1 MATPHVRHQ
10 LHLHRSKIMRLAL
23 AAAALVILP
32 LGAQAQKK
40 SLSGASKGKN
50 GRVKSVTVNNLPGYD
65 DRWLHLGMYVAP
77 NFSRYKIEQSAEAYP
92 RVVNG
97 QNVPGTGVS
106 ANSVVSP
113 GGSVGFLADL
123 RIGNYGALNFAP
135 GVSFLTRR
143 IEFKPYGYSQNL
155 QQYPNDPEEIADQEI
170 GTTQVDFP
178 LLFKLKSERRRNS
191 RVYII
196 GGVKPSFTI
205 GGRKKDG
212 EITLLEA
219 GRSDFAI
226 EYGVGMDLFYP
237 FFKFSPE
244 LRFSH
249 GLTNLYVPGNTD
261 VYSRSLQGMKSNTV
275 TLYLNIWSGR

>member
-1 MATPHVRHQ
+1 MATPHVRYQ
-10 LHLHRSKIMRLAL
+10 LHLHSTKIVR
-23 AAAALVILP
+23 AALLLLACGAVSVS
-32 LGAQAQKK
+32 AQAQKK
-40 SLSGASKGKN
+40 SLTGANRSKS

-77 NFSRYKIEQSAEAYP
+77 NFSRYKIEHAAGYP
-92 RVVNG
+92 A
-97 QNVPGTGVS
+97 QGVS

-123 RIGNYGALNFAP
+123 RIGNYGALNLAP

-143 IEFKPYGYSQNL
+143 IEFKDYGYSPQTSSDPDKDKL
-155 QQYPNDPEEIADQEI
+155 QDQEI
-170 GTTQVDFP
+170 GTTQIDFP
-178 LLFKLKSERRRNS
+178 VLFKLKSERRRNT

-212 EITLLEA
+212 DLTLLEA
-219 GRSDFAI
+219 SRSDVAL

-249 GLTNLYVPGNTD
+249 GLTNLYVAGNND
-261 VYSRSLQGMKSNTV
+261 VYSRSLLSMKSNTV

>member
-1 MATPHVRHQ
+1 M
-10 LHLHRSKIMRLAL
+10 
-23 AAAALVILP
+23 
-32 LGAQAQKK
+32 
-40 SLSGASKGKN
+40 
-50 GRVKSVTVNNLPGYD
+50 NNLPGYD

-77 NFSRYKIEQSAEAYP
+77 NFSRYKLEQAAGYP
-92 RVVNG
+92 R
-97 QNVPGTGVS
+97 QGVS

-113 GGSVGFLADL
+113 GGSVGFLADVRL
-123 RIGNYGALNFAP
+123 GYYGALNFAP

-143 IEFKPYGYSQNL
+143 IEFKPYGYSQNTA
-155 QQYPNDPEEIADQEI
+155 QYPNDPETIEDQEI
-170 GTTQVDFP
+170 STTQLDLP

-196 GGVKPSFTI
+196 GGIKPSFTI
-205 GGRKKDG
+205 GGRKK
-212 EITLLEA
+212 ETTQTLLEA
-219 GRSDFAI
+219 GRSDVAL

-249 GLTNLYVPGNTD
+249 GLTNLYVPNNND
-261 VYSRSLQGMKSNTV
+261 VYSRSLQGMRSNTV

>member
-1 MATPHVRHQ
+1 MATPHVRYQ
-10 LHLHRSKIMRLAL
+10 LHLHSAKIVR
-23 AAAALVILP
+23 AALLLLACGAVSVS
-32 LGAQAQKK
+32 AQAQKK
-40 SLSGASKGKN
+40 SLTGASRSKS

-77 NFSRYKIEQSAEAYP
+77 NFSRYKIEQSAAAYP

-97 QNVPGTGVS
+97 QDVPGTGVS

-123 RIGNYGALNFAP
+123 RIGNYGALNLAP

-143 IEFKPYGYSQNL
+143 IEFKQQTGYQ
-155 QQYPNDPEEIADQEI
+155 PGANDPKEIEDQEI

-178 LLFKLKSERRRNS
+178 VLFKLKSERRRNS

-205 GGRKKDG
+205 GGRKKDADL
-212 EITLLEA
+212 TLLEA
-219 GRSDFAI
+219 SRSDVAL

-249 GLTNLYVPGNTD
+249 GLTNLYVAGNND
-261 VYSRSLQGMKSNTV
+261 VYSRSLQSMKSNTV

>member
-1 MATPHVRHQ
+1 MATPHVRYQ
-10 LHLHRSKIMRLAL
+10 LHLHSAKIVR
-23 AAAALVILP
+23 AALLLLACGAISVS
-32 LGAQAQKK
+32 AQAQKK
-40 SLSGASKGKN
+40 SLTGASRSKS

-77 NFSRYKIEQSAEAYP
+77 NFSRYKIEHAAGYP
-92 RVVNG
+92 T
-97 QNVPGTGVS
+97 QGVS

-123 RIGNYGALNFAP
+123 RIGHYGALNLAP

-143 IEFKPYGYSQNL
+143 IEFKEQPGYQ
-155 QQYPNDPEEIADQEI
+155 PGANDPKEIEDQEI

-178 LLFKLKSERRRNS
+178 VLFKLKSERRRNT

-212 EITLLEA
+212 DLTLLEA
-219 GRSDFAI
+219 SRSDVAL

-249 GLTNLYVPGNTD
+249 GLTNLYVAGNND
-261 VYSRSLQGMKSNTV
+261 VYSRSLQSMKSNTV

>member
-1 MATPHVRHQ
+1 
-10 LHLHRSKIMRLAL
+10 MRLAL
-23 AAAALVILP
+23 VAAALVVLP
-32 LGAQAQKK
+32 LGVQAQKK

-77 NFSRYKIEQSAEAYP
+77 NFSRYKIEHASGYP
-92 RVVNG
+92 S
-97 QNVPGTGVS
+97 QGVS

-123 RIGNYGALNFAP
+123 RIGEYGALNFAP

-143 IEFKPYGYSQNL
+143 IEFKSYGYSQNL

-170 GTTQVDFP
+170 GTTQIDFP

-212 EITLLEA
+212 ELTLLEA

-261 VYSRSLQGMKSNTV
+261 VYSRSLQSMKSNTV

>member
-10 LHLHRSKIMRLAL
+10 LHLHGTKIIRLAL
-23 AAAALVILP
+23 LGLALGTLP
-32 LGAQAQKK
+32 LGAQAQKR
-40 SLSGASKGKN
+40 SLSSASKSKS

-77 NFSRYKIEQSAEAYP
+77 NFSRYKIEQSAAYLS
-92 RVVNG
+92 R
-97 QNVPGTGVS
+97 GVS

-113 GGSVGFLADL
+113 GGSVGFLADV
-123 RIGNYGALNFAP
+123 RIGPYGAFNFAP

-143 IEFKPYGYSQNL
+143 VEFKNQGGYQPNPNTDDPAPDKL
-155 QQYPNDPEEIADQEI
+155 QDQEI
-170 GTTQVDFP
+170 GTTQLDFP

-205 GGRKKDG
+205 GNRKKEGDLN
-212 EITLLEA
+212 LLEA
-219 GRSDFAI
+219 SRSDVAI

-249 GLTNLYVPGNTD
+249 GLTNLHETGKTD
-261 VYSRSLQGMKSNTV
+261 VYNTSLQSMKSNTV

>member
-10 LHLHRSKIMRLAL
+10 LHLHGTKIIRLAL
-23 AAAALVILP
+23 LGVALGALP

-77 NFSRYKIEQSAEAYP
+77 NFSRYKIEQSTAYFS
-92 RVVNG
+92 RSI
-97 QNVPGTGVS
+97 S

-113 GGSVGFLADL
+113 GGSVGFLADVRL
-123 RIGNYGALNFAP
+123 GSYGALNFAP

-143 IEFKPYGYSQNL
+143 VEFKNMGGYQPSPGTDDPDRDKL
-155 QQYPNDPEEIADQEI
+155 QDQEI
-170 GTTQVDFP
+170 GTTQLDFP

-205 GGRKKDG
+205 GNRKKEGDLN
-212 EITLLEA
+212 LLTA
-219 GRSDFAI
+219 SRSDVAI

-249 GLTNLYVPGNTD
+249 GLTNLHEPGQTD
-261 VYSRSLQGMKSNTV
+261 VYNTSLQSMKSNTV

>member
-1 MATPHVRHQ
+1 MATPHVRYQ
-10 LHLHRSKIMRLAL
+10 LHLHGAKITRLAIVAL
-23 AAAALVILP
+23 ALGTLP
-32 LGAQAQKK
+32 LGVQAQKK
-40 SLSGASKGKN
+40 SSSGASRGKN

-77 NFSRYKIEQSAEAYP
+77 NFSRYKIEQAEGYP
-92 RVVNG
+92 QQGISVN
-97 QNVPGTGVS
+97 S
-106 ANSVVSP
+106 IISP
-113 GGSVGFLADL
+113 GGSVGFLADV
-123 RIGNYGALNFAP
+123 RIGQYGAFNFAP
-135 GVSFLTRR
+135 GVSFITRR
-143 IEFKPYGYSQNL
+143 VEVKNFSYSPQTSTDPLPDDL
-155 QQYPNDPEEIADQEI
+155 QDQEI
-170 GTTQVDFP
+170 GTTQLDLP
-178 LLFKLKSERRRNS
+178 LLFKLKSERRHNS

-205 GGRKKDG
+205 GNRQKEGDLN
-212 EITLLEA
+212 LLEA
-219 GRSDFAI
+219 GRSDIAI

-261 VYSRSLQGMKSNTV
+261 VYSRSLQSMRSNTV

>member
-10 LHLHRSKIMRLAL
+10 LHLHGSKIVRLAVVAL
-23 AAAALVILP
+23 AIGALP
-32 LGAQAQKK
+32 FGAQAQKK
-40 SLSGASKGKN
+40 SLSSANRGKN

-77 NFSRYKIEQSAEAYP
+77 NFSRYKLEQAAGYP
-92 RVVNG
+92 S
-97 QNVPGTGVS
+97 QGVS

-113 GGSVGFLADL
+113 GGSVGFLADVRL
-123 RIGNYGALNFAP
+123 GYYGALNFAP

-143 IEFKPYGYSQNL
+143 IEFKPYGYSQNTA
-155 QQYPNDPEEIADQEI
+155 QYPNDPKEIEDQEI
-170 GTTQVDFP
+170 SATQLDFP

-196 GGVKPSFTI
+196 GGIKPSFTI
-205 GGRKKDG
+205 GGRKK
-212 EITLLEA
+212 ETTQTLLEA
-219 GRSDFAI
+219 GRSDVAI

-249 GLTNLYVPGNTD
+249 GLTNLYVPNNND
-261 VYSRSLQGMKSNTV
+261 VYSRSLQSMKSNTV

>member
-1 MATPHVRHQ
+1 MATPHVRYQ
-10 LHLHRSKIMRLAL
+10 LHLHSAKIVR
-23 AAAALVILP
+23 AALLLLACGAISVS
-32 LGAQAQKK
+32 AQAQKK
-40 SLSGASKGKN
+40 SLTGASRSKS

-77 NFSRYKIEQSAEAYP
+77 NFSRYKIEQSAAAYP
-92 RVVNG
+92 SSPNY
-97 QNVPGTGVS
+97 TGVS

-123 RIGNYGALNFAP
+123 RIGNYGALNLAP

-143 IEFKPYGYSQNL
+143 IEFKDYGYPPKTSSDPDKDKL
-155 QQYPNDPEEIADQEI
+155 QDQEI

-178 LLFKLKSERRRNS
+178 VLFKLKSERRRNT

-212 EITLLEA
+212 DLTLLEA
-219 GRSDFAI
+219 SRSDVAL

-249 GLTNLYVPGNTD
+249 GLTNLYVAGNND
-261 VYSRSLQGMKSNTV
+261 VYSRSLQSMKSNTV